1 MSVLVDTSI
10 WIDYFRGGND
20 SAQMDFLIDEN
31 LLVTND
37 LILAELIPF
46 LKVRNE
52 TKIIKL
58 LHNISKLVISIN
70 WNEIIDYQYKCLKN
84 GLNGVGIPDL
94 IIAQNAMQNG
104 CNIYT
109 LDNHFNL
116 MKDII
121 SLHIQGDEG
130 QTLKN
135 RKNRDR

>member
-31 LLVTND
+31 LLVTNN
-37 LILAELIPF
+37 LILTELIPF
-46 LKVRNE
+46 LKVKNE
-52 TKIIKL
+52 TKIIDL
-58 LHNISKLVISIN
+58 LQNISKLEISIN
-70 WNEIIDYQYKCLKN
+70 WYEIIDYQYKCLKN

-94 IIAQNAMQNG
+94 IIAQNAKQNG

-121 SLHIQGDEG
+121 SLQIQI
-130 QTLKN
+130 
-135 RKNRDR
+135 